1 MTQAIINVSYDEESE
16 YLSHALHMHDHTIPD
31 DFIFSEYAI
40 KTKVASKKSEIKHHV
55 KLKVKR
61 FPEYHDVEMIQEYVY
76 ICTFRI
82 RHTDVGV
89 FDPEII
95 AKTAD
100 KVLNELEKDM
110 HNLSRIYSLFII
122 GFENYVMDKAKER
135 RITTVTS
142 EEVKHHGGKPK
153 PSKETLSTSRSQTL
167 NLSLDDVVKYVA
179 EYNTTRQYTKHVE
192 SFNVRGHYR
201 HYKNGKV
208 VFVKSFVKGDKN
220 KTPKTRT
227 YEM

>member
-16 YLSHALHMHDHTIPD
+16 YLSHALHMHKHTIPD
-31 DFIFSEYAI
+31 EFIFSEYAI
-40 KTKVASKKSEIKHHV
+40 KTKVDSKKSDMKHRV

-61 FPEYHDVEMIQEYVY
+61 FPEYHDVEIIQEYVY

-100 KVLNELEKDM
+100 KVFNELEKDM
-110 HNLSRIYSLFII
+110 HNLARLYSLFII

-135 RITTVTS
+135 KITTVS
-142 EEVKHHGGKPK
+142 PEVVKDHSGK

-167 NLSLDDVVKYVA
+167 NLSLEDTIRYVA
-179 EYNTTRQYTKHVE
+179 EYSTTRQYTKHVE

-201 HYKNGKV
+201 RYKNGKV
-208 VFVKSFVKGDKN
+208 VFVKGFVKGDKN
-220 KTPKTRT
+220 KPPKTRN

>member
-16 YLSHALHMHDHTIPD
+16 YLSHALHMHKHTIPNE
-31 DFIFSEYAI
+31 FIFSEYAI
-40 KTKVASKKSEIKHHV
+40 KTKVDSKNSEMKHMV

-61 FPEYHDVEMIQEYVY
+61 FPEYHEVEIIQEYVY

-82 RHTDVGV
+82 HHTDVGV

-95 AKTAD
+95 AKIAD
-100 KVLNELEKDM
+100 KMFSELEKDM
-110 HNLSRIYSLFII
+110 HDLARLYALFII

-135 RITTVTS
+135 KITRVKS
-142 EEVKHHGGKPK
+142 DEVKKHSDK
-153 PSKETLSTSRSQTL
+153 PSRETLSTSRSQTL
-167 NLSLDDVVKYVA
+167 NLSLEDVVKYVS
-179 EYNTTRQYTKHVE
+179 EYDTTRQYTKHVE

-201 HYKNGKV
+201 RYKNGKV
-208 VFVKSFVKGDKN
+208 VFVKGFVKGDKN
-220 KTPKTRT
+220 KPPKTRN